1 MNVSIE
7 LTLAPLQDDY
17 ETHIKD
23 FILVLRKSSFI
34 VQENPLSTQVYGE
47 LEPLMLFL
55 TSAIATCFNTLTAG
69 MIQMKIIKSDR
80 SNYVP
85 FT

>member
-17 ETHIKD
+17 EKHIKD
-23 FILVLRKSSFI
+23 FILALRKSPFI

-47 LEPLMLFL
+47 LQPLMLFL
-55 TSAIATCFNTLTAG
+55 TAAIATSFDSLAAG
-69 MIQMKIIKSDR
+69 MIQLKIVKSNR

-85 FT
+85 FA